1 MPLIR
6 AARTAGVAKGNDG
19 LMAKV
24 NEAIAAALADG
35 SMDQFVAEANEL
47 AAGDT
52 ASLVDGEIVAD
63 EK

>member
-1 MPLIR
+1 MLSSIPTCAWLW
-6 AARTAGVAKGNDG
+6 TFP
-19 LMAKV
+19 
-24 NEAIAAALADG
+24 LADG